1 MEETSIVEKIM
12 QLLPLLIPLFLIQL
26 GLMVAALIDLI
37 KREKTRGPKWM
48 WIIIV
53 VFVNMIGPIVY
64 FVVGRE
70 ENE

>member
-1 MEETSIVEKIM
+1 MENTSILDQLMK
-12 QLLPLLIPLFLIQL
+12 LLPLLIPLFLIQL
-26 GLMVAALIDLI
+26 GLMIAALVDLI
-37 KREKTRGPKWM
+37 KREKTKGPKWM

-70 ENE
+70 EE